1 MPCGFTVF
9 VPLQSLNKGND
20 ISLAIY
26 LYRCMKDERAKN
38 DPRLF
43 MLNAI
48 PKVNSATLIDGMNYQ
63 CDNRLFLVDIRV
75 YTLLSINH
83 TLFLSLSL
91 SHSYLLT
98 LNENKLRSLMFP
110 IYLLATPNNCKYPHE
125 LFGTFRP
132 NSYPFLFLLLSF
144 HSLIHFHFLFSFH
157 SCFKYRNLLTALC
170 C

>member
-9 VPLQSLNKGND
+9 VPLQSLDTGND

-43 MLNAI
+43 MLNVI

-83 TLFLSLSL
+83 TLFLSFS
-91 SHSYLLT
+91 
-98 LNENKLRSLMFP
+98 
-110 IYLLATPNNCKYPHE
+110 IA
-125 LFGTFRP
+125 
-132 NSYPFLFLLLSF
+132 LLLIDPERKQVAVLDVPYLSPGDP
-144 HSLIHFHFLFSFH
+144 
-157 SCFKYRNLLTALC
+157 
-170 C
+170 